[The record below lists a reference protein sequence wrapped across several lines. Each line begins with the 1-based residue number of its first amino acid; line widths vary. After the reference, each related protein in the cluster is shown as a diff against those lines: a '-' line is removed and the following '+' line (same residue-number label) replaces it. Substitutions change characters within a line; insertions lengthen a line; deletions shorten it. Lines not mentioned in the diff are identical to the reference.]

1 MECAIRKPI
10 GAALAACMLSGCWF
24 GTQGVPRDSGTPQ
37 PARKEV
43 GVVVAAQP
51 SVVPPQAPAEPEP
64 EPEPT
69 PPVAPAPAV
78 AATAIAAAPAAAA
91 PPPLADSVQF
101 AVDAYL
107 PEPDADALLR
117 AHAEQLKADPHLRLL
132 IKGHGDARGS
142 MRYNRALAAKRAEM
156 VAKALR
162 AYGVAARQLTEIAIG
177 DDDPDAPDLRR
188 VVLIYR

>member
-24 GTQGVPRDSGTPQ
+24 GTQGVPRDGATPQ

-43 GVVVAAQP
+43 GVVVAALP

-64 EPEPT
+64 T
-69 PPVAPAPAV
+69 PPVAPAV

-107 PEPDADALLR
+107 PESDADALLR

-142 MRYNRALAAKRAEM
+142 VRYNRALAAKRAEM

-162 AYGVAARQLTEIAIG
+162 AYGVAAQQLTEIAIG